1 MKSQPR
7 SFNQVDP
14 LDQRLAEEA
23 QRLRKE
29 ARGTPPG
36 VERERLI
43 RRARQAEAA
52 SHINEWLNSPGFKR
66 PAR

>member
-1 MKSQPR
+1 MQQQRRGFKQI
-7 SFNQVDP
+7 DP
-14 LDQRLAEEA
+14 LDKRLAEEA

-43 RRARQAEAA
+43 RKARQTETT
-52 SHINEWLNSPGFKR
+52 SHINEWLNSPGLKS
-66 PAR
+66 PT